1 MSELNNK
8 KINMDMFSNVNLFN
22 GIDRNN
28 LVVNGDTDIYV
39 PYVIK
44 QLWFRSVFQR
54 GSIKT
59 SMVSSIEDIAK
70 YKLCIFAAEV
80 YDNDHNLLAMGHG
93 SSSVEE
99 DSYIEVAERRAVGKA
114 LIAAGFTWHNG
125 DFSNDND
132 IAKNQM
138 SIYNKYID
146 KGSFD
151 ITDQTVKMLYDD
163 ALVSILPDGYGA
175 AVGKP
180 IASMDQVQL
189 ANIAKNYGIIA
200 EGDPLV
206 NAKIKFVY
214 MFQLIEAEAMK
225 EPKPEIT
232 EKVEPAE
239 VIQEEEKP
247 EKEKKKRA
255 GRKSKKSEQNQS
267 SKEDLEEDVPKERME
282 EEQKEPVADI
292 QADEAA
298 DVQMNEEQ
306 QETDNVNSIAENDLP
321 EEFGFTPINDDE
333 EPPFDQD
340 MYEDYVADDTL
351 EYNFYDEPFHD
362 EVEKELQKDRVL
374 RQWGYENEKELCENW
389 KTHLQK
395 VREVCSTLDRE
406 DVVATA
412 QFIEEIPIYNNFLWA
427 NKAEKNTVILLGDFL
442 AGHKD
447 EVIDIMQKG
456 LLPLP
461 TLRNPINWYIE
472 QVWNV
477 F

>member
-1 MSELNNK
+1 
-8 KINMDMFSNVNLFN
+8 
-22 GIDRNN
+22 
-28 LVVNGDTDIYV
+28 
-39 PYVIK
+39 
-44 QLWFRSVFQR
+44 
-54 GSIKT
+54 
-59 SMVSSIEDIAK
+59 
-70 YKLCIFAAEV
+70 
-80 YDNDHNLLAMGHG
+80 
-93 SSSVEE
+93 
-99 DSYIEVAERRAVGKA
+99 
-114 LIAAGFTWHNG
+114 
-125 DFSNDND
+125 
-132 IAKNQM
+132 
-138 SIYNKYID
+138 
-146 KGSFD
+146 
-151 ITDQTVKMLYDD
+151 
-163 ALVSILPDGYGA
+163 
-175 AVGKP
+175 
-180 IASMDQVQL
+180 
-189 ANIAKNYGIIA
+189 
-200 EGDPLV
+200 
-206 NAKIKFVY
+206 
-214 MFQLIEAEAMK
+214 
-225 EPKPEIT
+225 
-232 EKVEPAE
+232 
-239 VIQEEEKP
+239 
-247 EKEKKKRA
+247 
-255 GRKSKKSEQNQS
+255 
-267 SKEDLEEDVPKERME
+267 ME

-333 EPPFDQD
+333 ETPFDQD

-442 AGHKD
+442 AEHKD